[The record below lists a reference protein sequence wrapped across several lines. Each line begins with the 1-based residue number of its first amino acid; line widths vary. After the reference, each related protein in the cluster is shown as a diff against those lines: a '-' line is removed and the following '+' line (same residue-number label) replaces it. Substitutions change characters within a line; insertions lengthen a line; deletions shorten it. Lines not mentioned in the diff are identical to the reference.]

1 MELYQQFFNR
11 CEKKYLIDET
21 QYRELIGK
29 IYSRLEYDNYKKYR
43 ICNIYFDTLQYDL
56 IRASVEK
63 PLYKEKFRLRSY
75 GTPAVSDTVFLEI
88 KKKYDGIV
96 YKRRLALPYGD
107 AIDFCTGVRFPEE
120 KSQVLSEIQWMMKRY
135 ELYPMLYLSYD
146 RLAMRGAEDP
156 GLRITFDTNIV
167 WRNRELDLTKGDYGI
182 LKVPEGQYIMEIKT
196 LGAMPLW
203 LAEALTVLRIYPAS
217 FSKYGK
223 IYQDE
228 LFRNSEFYRGGGR
241 NAD

>member
-1 MELYQQFFNR
+1 MEMYQQFFNR
-11 CEKKYLIDET
+11 YEKKYLIDEM
-21 QYRELIGK
+21 QYRRLISR
-29 IYSRLEYDNYKKYR
+29 IYTKLEYDDYEKYK

-75 GTPAVSDTVFLEI
+75 GTPAITDTVFLEI

-96 YKRRLALPYGD
+96 YKRRLALPYRE
-107 AIDFCTGVRFPEE
+107 AIDFCTGIKIPEE
-120 KSQVLSEIQWMMKRY
+120 KSQVLSEIQWLMERY

-156 GLRITFDTNIV
+156 KLRITFDTNII
-167 WRNRELDLTKGDYGI
+167 WRNRELDMTKGDYGFM
-182 LKVPEGQYIMEIKT
+182 KVPEGQYIMEIKT

-203 LAEALTVLRIYPAS
+203 LAGALNALRIYPAS
-217 FSKYGK
+217 FSKYGRV
-223 IYQDE
+223 YQDE
-228 LFRNSEFYRGGGR
+228 LLKDSVINRGGGR
-241 NAD
+241 SAD